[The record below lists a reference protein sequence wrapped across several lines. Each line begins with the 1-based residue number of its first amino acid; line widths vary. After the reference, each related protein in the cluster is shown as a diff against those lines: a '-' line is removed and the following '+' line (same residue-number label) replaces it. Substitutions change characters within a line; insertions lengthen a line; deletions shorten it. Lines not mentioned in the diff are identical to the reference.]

1 MKIETPH
8 KTELEL
14 CLNIMEATPEDQ
26 HSHHG
31 QQDNPNAFRSM
42 RDRMHTPRMSAPS
55 YIVPLTEQLVIRLH
69 IVPLLPTFHGME
81 SENPYAHIKEYED
94 VCNTFQE
101 GGGSIDLM
109 GLKIFPFTLK
119 DKAKIWLNSL
129 RPRSIQT

>member
-31 QQDNPNAFRSM
+31 HQDNPNAFKSM
-42 RDRMHTPRMSAPS
+42 RDHMHPPRMSAPS
-55 YIVPLTEQLVIRLH
+55 CIVPPIKQLVIRPH
-69 IVPLLPTFHGME
+69 NVPLLPTFHGME
-81 SENPYAHIKEYED
+81 SENPYAHIKEFED

-101 GGGSIDLM
+101 GGALIDLM
-109 GLKIFPFTLK
+109 SHGLLE
-119 DKAKIWLNSL
+119 LCG
-129 RPRSIQT
+129 